1 MHLWQHQLRKHSAA
15 PLPLVQDAVFRGA
28 GVEEDSQPSG
38 ALERFKKRR
47 IEG

>member
-1 MHLWQHQLRKHSAA
+1 MRTDLLFCLWCRMRCSG
-15 PLPLVQDAVFRGA
+15 GA

-47 IEG
+47 TEG